1 MGTKIQEAEQNM
13 KLKLPRNPK
22 EAEKYIN
29 SPIFIKRAEK
39 LHDKIGKILN
49 EQKDPYLAAFAL
61 ITLRRTAMRNNI
73 LKALIVMFE
82 GSEEEYM
89 RMIESMESRKPSPYI
104 G

>member
-1 MGTKIQEAEQNM
+1 M

-29 SPIFIKRAEK
+29 SPVFVKRAEK

-61 ITLRRTAMRNNI
+61 TTLRRTAMRNNI
-73 LKALIVMFE
+73 LKALMIMFE
-82 GSEEEYM
+82 GNEEEY
-89 RMIESMESRKPSPYI
+89 RQMIESMESKKPTGYI